1 MSLPKFFGLLGGLVV
16 LAFVA
21 NRQFPRTRIPDV
33 VVLLLV
39 GLILG
44 PLTGVVDASR
54 FQDVTHAFG
63 TLAIILILFEGGLD
77 LKLRETLRHF
87 PGGLL
92 LAALSFIVSTTVV
105 AMTTHWGLNLAWLD
119 SIVIGAVLGCTSS
132 AILLPV
138 LQQLKM
144 RDEVKMPLFIESSV
158 TDVLSVISVGLLL
171 EFAAQGG
178 PILRGFLGGVL
189 WELLASLLLAGAAG
203 MLWQGVL
210 PLLSDPRFWNILTF
224 AAILLLYSAAESLG
238 ASGLIAVLGFGL
250 TLSNLT
256 HLREEQVELVAH
268 GGPDASPLH
277 LQVHSFHSELA
288 FLVRTFFF
296 VLLGAVVKLEGLRG
310 NLLFAAGTLAA
321 LFAARW
327 VALLLSSGVR
337 KTLTAHEREMLVW
350 MMPRG
355 LVTAVL
361 AIQVLE
367 ARGAHLFFL
376 PAVAFAVIVVTNVA
390 LVIGI
395 FRGHHG
401 APEAMPENSI

>member
-1 MSLPKFFGLLGGLVV
+1 MMPLPKFFGLLGGLVV

-44 PLTGVVDASR
+44 PLTGVVDAAR

-77 LKLRETLRHF
+77 LNLRETLQHF

-92 LAALSFIVSTTVV
+92 LSALTFVGSTVMVASTTRWGMNLGWQDSLVV
-105 AMTTHWGLNLAWLD
+105 
-119 SIVIGAVLGCTSS
+119 GAVLGCTSS
-132 AILLPV
+132 AVLLPV
-138 LQQLKM
+138 LQQLKL
-144 RDEVKMPLFIESSV
+144 RDEVKMPLFIEASL
-158 TDVLSVISVGLLL
+158 TDVLSVISVGLILQ
-171 EFAAQGG
+171 FAAQGG
-178 PILRGFLGGVL
+178 PIVRGFLGGVL

-203 MLWQGVL
+203 FLWQWIL
-210 PLLSDPRFWNILTF
+210 PLLSEPRFWNILTF
-224 AAILLLYSAAESLG
+224 AAILLLYAIAESLG

-250 TLSNLT
+250 ALSNLT
-256 HLREEQVELVAH
+256 HLRQEQVELVAH

-277 LQVHSFHSELA
+277 VQVHSFHSELA

-310 NLLFAAGTLAA
+310 NILFASGTLAA

-327 VALLLSSGVR
+327 LALLVSRKMR
-337 KTLTAHEREMLVW
+337 KTLNPHEREILLW

-361 AIQVLE
+361 AIQAFE
-367 ARGAHLFFL
+367 ARGDHLFFL
-376 PAVAFAVIVVTNVA
+376 PAVAFAVILATNVA
-390 LVIGI
+390 LVFGI
-395 FRGHHG
+395 FR
-401 APEAMPENSI
+401 ARSTMPEAA